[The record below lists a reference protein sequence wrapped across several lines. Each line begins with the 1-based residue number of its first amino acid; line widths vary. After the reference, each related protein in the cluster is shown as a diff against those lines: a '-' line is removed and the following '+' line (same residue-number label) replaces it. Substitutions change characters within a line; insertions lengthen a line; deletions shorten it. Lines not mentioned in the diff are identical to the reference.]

1 YNNADIFYCPSS
13 YEAFGFTFV
22 EAAFFGLP
30 IIASNVEGIPEVVI
44 HGKMGFLT
52 APDDYIDQAN
62 FIERLLY
69 DNELYE
75 EFSKYGKK
83 YVVNNFSLP
92 TSLSSYISLY
102 NETCGKK
109 K

>member
-1 YNNADIFYCPSS
+1 MN
-13 YEAFGFTFV
+13 
-22 EAAFFGLP
+22 
-30 IIASNVEGIPEVVI
+30 
-44 HGKMGFLT
+44 
-52 APDDYIDQAN
+52 
-62 FIERLLY
+62 
-69 DNELYE
+69 NELYE

-109 K
+109 KSEVLISLRFMFLFLLWH